1 MGLNTTFCRKTIFQQ
16 DAKNELV
23 FEHFNYAHIVI
34 WSSMMVSNLT
44 SRIFLLFQIVLMR
57 AIF

>member
-1 MGLNTTFCRKTIFQQ
+1 MGLNTTFCQKTIFQQ
-16 DAKNELV
+16 DAKNELA

-34 WSSMMVSNLT
+34 CSVLMWSNLT